1 MRTNPTMPL
10 SSLASLLSSSA
21 PWLLYLLLAGCEP
34 GGDTTPTEPAGAGNA
49 PTRALEFRL
58 VGKLESSRLDEA
70 SGLQSTADGGLFL
83 HNDEGARLYFADT
96 TGRDLGFADIDD
108 AKNRDWEDLTRVPGD
123 DGPLL
128 VIGDVG
134 DNHAKRKR
142 VRLYFVPEPPPGE
155 LSGDLRA
162 THRLRVTYPDGPRD
176 VESMTYDPV
185 SGMILLLTKRDEPP
199 RLYGIPLDLALWQH
213 EVEAEFLAEVPGFRP
228 PTKADIMRS
237 IGRGQW
243 VSQPT
248 GMDISPDGRLAAVIT
263 YRSLYLF
270 RREDGESWPE
280 AMQRQPTEIV
290 GPPGL
295 HDEAVS
301 FSADG
306 RSVFVASE
314 GRPSPL
320 FRLDLPPEQL

>member
-1 MRTNPTMPL
+1 MRTGISTQ
-10 SSLASLLSSSA
+10 SVLLCF
-21 PWLLYLLLAGCEP
+21 LLAGCEP
-34 GGDTTPTEPAGAGNA
+34 QAGDAPEQPAAAGEA
-49 PTRALEFRL
+49 PRSDLRFHLA
-58 VGKLESSRLDEA
+58 GKLESNRLDEA
-70 SGLQSTADGGLFL
+70 SGVLSAADGALLL
-83 HNDEGARLYFADT
+83 HNDEGARLYFADAV
-96 TGRDLGFADIDD
+96 GRDLGSADIEN

-134 DNHAKRKR
+134 DNHARRKR
-142 VRLYFVPEPPPGE
+142 VSLYFVPEPPPDQR
-155 LSGDLRA
+155 SGDLRA

-176 VESMTYDPV
+176 VESMAYDPV
-185 SGMILLLTKRDEPP
+185 GRRILLLSKRDKPP
-199 RLYGIPLDLALWQH
+199 RLYGIPLDLALWQN
-213 EVEAEFLAEVPGFRP
+213 ELEAEFLAEVPGFRP
-228 PTKADIMRS
+228 PTKADIARS

-248 GMDISPDGRLAAVIT
+248 GMDISPDGRVAAVIT

-280 AMQRQPTEIV
+280 ALQRQPVEIV

-295 HDEAVS
+295 HDEAVG
-301 FSADG
+301 FSNDG
-306 RSVFVASE
+306 RSVIVASE

-320 FRLDLPPEQL
+320 FRLDLPPEGL